1 MIKVFYDAETYYDK
15 DYSLRK
21 MTIPEYVRD
30 PRFKVLGASIAIDDG
45 PIEWYEGTDLPD
57 LDWSEVQIIAHNMLF
72 DGFILHEHFGI
83 TPKRWSC
90 TQAMA
95 KAILQLRS
103 VSLANVAKALGL
115 SAKGDGLT
123 EGAGESDEGLIT
135 YAIQDTNLCRQIYN
149 ILSPALP
156 EREAQVLHY
165 TLRWGVQALLTVD
178 ISEMEAAADAAE
190 KAQQQAI
197 LDCGVAEEVLS
208 SNPQFAAWMAE
219 EGIEVP
225 MKTSITTGFSIPA
238 LAKGDPEWQ
247 ELIVNPDYSAQQP
260 VFKAR
265 ELVKSTIGIT
275 RPRKMARI
283 ARGSPQHT
291 MPMPLKYFGAHTGRW
306 SGTDGYNVQNLP
318 NGSVARTAIKA
329 PPGYQIVV
337 ADSSQIE
344 LRLNAWWSGEQWIL
358 DTLES
363 GRDIYIAAAAKH
375 FKTPYNSIP
384 KSDPRRK
391 FGKALTL
398 GSGYGMGWD
407 KFRKYCASGPLGM
420 DPIILS
426 DREAMDAIYGYRGD
440 NPNIA
445 ASWKRCDKIVSEL
458 FHNDIGHP
466 TLYDAIEVHHEAILL
481 PNGMAMLYPE
491 MRAPSDNGFVYG
503 AYGTNMYGAKL
514 QENIVQG
521 LARVVISDQLIEIE
535 NAGIITVGCTHDE
548 ILAIAP
554 DDEAEDVYNEM
565 VRLMSVTP
573 SWAPG
578 LPLEADGGFDRSY
591 CK

>member
-1 MIKVFYDAETYYDK
+1 MINVFLDFETYYDK
-15 DYSLRK
+15 EYSLRK

-45 PIEWYEGTDLPD
+45 PIVWYEGEDMPD
-57 LDWSEVQIIAHNMLF
+57 IDWPEVQITAHNMLF

-90 TQAMA
+90 TQALA
-95 KAILQLRS
+95 KAILQLKS

-123 EGAGESDEGLIT
+123 EGAEGSDQALIT
-135 YAIQDTNLCRQIYN
+135 YAIQDTYLCREMYRM
-149 ILSPALP
+149 LSPALP

-178 ISEMEAAADAAE
+178 IPEMEAAADKAE
-190 KAQQQAI
+190 QAQQQAI
-197 LDCGVAEEVLS
+197 LDCGVAESVLS
-208 SNPQFAAWMAE
+208 SNPQFAEWMAQ
-219 EGIEVP
+219 EGIDIP
-225 MKTSITTGFSIPA
+225 MKTSVTTGFKIPA

-247 ELIVNPDYSAQQP
+247 ALIIDPDYTVHKD

-265 ELVKSTIGIT
+265 ELIKSTIGIT

-283 ARGSPQHT
+283 ARGHPLHT

-329 PPGYQIVV
+329 PPGHVIVV

-358 DTLES
+358 DTLNA
-363 GRDIYIAAAAKH
+363 GQDIYIAAAAKH
-375 FKTPYNSIP
+375 FKVPYAAIP

-398 GSGYGMGWD
+398 GSGYGMGFA
-407 KFRKYCASGPLGM
+407 KFQMYCASGPLGM
-420 DPIILS
+420 DPILLTQE
-426 DREAMDAIYGYRGD
+426 EAMAAIYGYRAD

-445 ASWKRCDKIVSEL
+445 SSWKRCDQIVSQL
-458 FHNDIGHP
+458 YHNGIGKP
-466 TLYDAIEVHHEAILL
+466 TFYDAIEVHHEAIIL
-481 PNGMAMLYPE
+481 PNGMAMLYPM
-491 MRAPSDNGFVYG
+491 MRIVGDDSFVYDT
-503 AYGTNMYGAKL
+503 YGINMYGAKL
-514 QENIVQG
+514 QENIIQG
-521 LARVVISDQLIEIE
+521 LARVVISDQLIEME
-535 NAGIITVGCTHDE
+535 NAGIVTVGCTHDE
-548 ILAIAP
+548 ILAVAP
-554 DDEAEDVYNEM
+554 ESEAQSTYDEM

-578 LPLEADGGFDRSY
+578 LTLEADGGFSRSY